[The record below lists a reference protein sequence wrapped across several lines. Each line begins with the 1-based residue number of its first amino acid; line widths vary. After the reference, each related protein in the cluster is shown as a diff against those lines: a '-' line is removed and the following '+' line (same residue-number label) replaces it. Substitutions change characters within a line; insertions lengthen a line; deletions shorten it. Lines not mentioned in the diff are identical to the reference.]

1 MNSQPPP
8 PASAFCLYEFVYLR
22 YLRAIIW
29 YLSLVS
35 VFFHLAYHFQ
45 GLPMLQ
51 HILSF
56 HSFLKPSNIPSYALF
71 IYFFHL
77 LMDMSHCNFWLFFFL
92 LRESFLY
99 FYNLYIW
106 FSLRNPDQ
114 SFSSVLSLFDMDTM
128 LYTMKSKSQRSKIVC
143 RVGLSFTKAQLLLL
157 VCTLPSATCMHTT
170 HTYPVL
176 MSGERRV
183 RFYFIF
189 EEGTYFSLDL
199 ITKFA
204 KEYKEDGMLPISLQI
219 F

>member
-1 MNSQPPP
+1 MMNSQPLP

-128 LYTMKSKSQRSKIVC
+128 LYQWKASHREVKSCVEWASALPRH
-143 RVGLSFTKAQLLLL
+143 SFFCWYAHFHLLHA
-157 VCTLPSATCMHTT
+157 CTLHT
-170 HTYPVL
+170 HTLCWCLVKGVL
-176 MSGERRV
+176 GSILYLKKEH
-183 RFYFIF
+183 IF
-189 EEGTYFSLDL
+189 HWIL
-199 ITKFA
+199 
-204 KEYKEDGMLPISLQI
+204 
-219 F
+219 